1 MVDKKGFE
9 IISCFWIEK
18 DFSKPID
25 CRNFI
30 AVSVQGS
37 AFVSE
42 DEQGV
47 AGDAID
53 RFNPT
58 SPALEFLKTFKVERL
73 CGASGSPLT
82 KSKIEEVA
90 NRLGKRK
97 INSKNDE

>member
-9 IISCFWIEK
+9 IICCFWIEK

-30 AVSVQGS
+30 AVTVQGS

-53 RFNPT
+53 RFNPYLLST
-58 SPALEFLKTFKVERL
+58 GILENLQDRRILWVL
-73 CGASGSPLT
+73 PVPL
-82 KSKIEEVA
+82 
-90 NRLGKRK
+90 
-97 INSKNDE
+97 